1 MFSTLSVTE
10 ARPLFFDIQH
20 FVNQAVKFPVAFLE
34 NAELV
39 LINKIFVSVRV

>member
-10 ARPLFFDIQH
+10 ARPLFFDIQY
-20 FVNQAVKFPVAFLE
+20 FVNEAVKFPVAFLE